1 MKNLLTS
8 VLLLA
13 AICLSVLS
21 CKKKDD
27 VKKEEPKPAYKCTTC
42 TTTPE
47 ALAANDASSKGV
59 YKGMLI
65 GSSGTIKFSVQNG
78 SNDIL
83 ATMVIDGT
91 TVSLTS
97 SINWM
102 SGQPYVAPFTGTLNG
117 QAVSITFS
125 VQANGSL
132 PTITSSSIPGHPN
145 AVFTLVKETSNAL
158 VECFEGT
165 YSTTKPENGTFNILL
180 SRTLNQ
186 WGGIARKD
194 GSNDK
199 SNVNG
204 TIDNG
209 ALKDPDGKTMCNL
222 NGDVLS
228 GSFQDNNGSTVTI
241 NGQRTL

>member
-1 MKNLLTS
+1 MKNLFTS

-13 AICLSVLS
+13 ALCLSVLS

-27 VKKEEPKPAYKCTTC
+27 AKKEEPKPAYKCANCVTS
-42 TTTPE
+42 PE
-47 ALAANDASSKGV
+47 ALAANDGSSKGV
-59 YKGMLI
+59 YKGIMI

-78 SNDIL
+78 GNDIV
-83 ATMVIDGT
+83 ATMVIDNT
-91 TVSLTS
+91 TVQLS
-97 SINWM
+97 SAVSWVN
-102 SGQPYVAPFTGTLNG
+102 GQAYIAPFTGTLNG

-125 VQANGSL
+125 VQANGTT
-132 PTITSSSIPGHPN
+132 PVITSASIPGHAN

-180 SRTLNQ
+180 SRTLNKF
-186 WGGIARKD
+186 GGIARKD

-199 SNVNG
+199 SDIKG

-209 ALKDPDGKTMCNL
+209 ALKDDNGKTMCNL

-228 GSFQDNNGSTVTI
+228 GSFQDNNGATVTV